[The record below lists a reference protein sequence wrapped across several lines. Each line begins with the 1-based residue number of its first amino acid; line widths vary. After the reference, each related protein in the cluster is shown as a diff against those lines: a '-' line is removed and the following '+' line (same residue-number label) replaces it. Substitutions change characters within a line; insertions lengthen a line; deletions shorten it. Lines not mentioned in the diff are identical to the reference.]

1 MEGHILATNHLIV
14 LKTGVLDNCNQQ
26 RNWRHWYGLTPLLV
40 LSDGISPV
48 KCLADGRSLL
58 LYSHLN
64 ITHLL
69 CLIFFPENYSQTQ
82 QCLHALLY
90 NVCLLYNVL
99 ALYSAYSKFEGP
111 FPFLLCDQILQ
122 NLQNC
127 LTIIWNFW
135 ISLCIRKFV
144 LRNFS
149 LMPVA
154 SISTYGITT
163 TKNIYWLNSDSS

>member
-1 MEGHILATNHLIV
+1 MSGWWEIFV
-14 LKTGVLDNCNQQ
+14 
-26 RNWRHWYGLTPLLV
+26 
-40 LSDGISPV
+40 
-48 KCLADGRSLL
+48 SLFPFKHHPSSL
-58 LYSHLN
+58 PY
-64 ITHLL
+64 
-69 CLIFFPENYSQTQ
+69 FFPENYSQTQ

-99 ALYSAYSKFEGP
+99 ALYSANSKFEGS

-154 SISTYGITT
+154 SISTYGIIT
-163 TKNIYWLNSDSS
+163 TKISTDSILIVAKSLYHHSINN